1 MNNQWYVINDFEE
14 FVNASRALIFN
25 TFGKNLDESDQDS
38 IHNMIDCS
46 KLEDKE
52 ELDKSLSYD
61 ESAVI
66 AKTVFTINE
75 DKYLVN
81 DDGFVRF
88 LELLNDRLV
97 SNILNNLANMGLVES
112 AYDNDSNDFV
122 FWIKDEYKEDIKKI
136 IENPET
142 D

>member
-1 MNNQWYVINDFEE
+1 MNNQWYAINNFEE
-14 FVNASRALIFN
+14 FINASRALIFN
-25 TFGKNLDESDQDS
+25 SFGKSVDDSDQDP
-38 IHNMIDCS
+38 IDSLINCTQQS
-46 KLEDKE
+46 DKE

-66 AKTVFTINE
+66 AKTIFTFDQ
-75 DKYLVN
+75 DKYLVS
-81 DDGFVRF
+81 DKDFMKF

-122 FWIKDEYKEDIKKI
+122 FWIKDEHKEDIKKI